1 MQNVGKCC
9 IIKWGDKMKS
19 IWCDINKSAKM
30 CPDETDLDDFV
41 LENMSEGT
49 FDEYESPRN
58 TPESWAEIIGL
69 CKSETT
75 PERLETLFGMM
86 SRTRAA
92 EFSEFYSGF
101 KKNLLEFVLILDE
114 LESGKI
120 NEFYT
125 ENKSECERVFALLC
139 ENGFA
144 ESGDKSEIFRYNLAA
159 LSGLI
164 SANDF
169 FDKIKPLVYF
179 QTLVN
184 HKKKMLSRSGFSP
197 NFKKLFNR
205 KDYLIDEDNGKS
217 YKQFAEYCDLY
228 VRLKSCFPNVDSGL
242 CDMGFLYCS
251 NLADWY
257 HSLGWRGYECD
268 IPDGIPFTIEAAV
281 REMFVTCFDEPSG
294 NCEMLEKW
302 RRKYSTLHEK
312 AESAV
317 ECIRFEDLREFSESR
332 AKFCERFFTG
342 EFMEYVNVE
351 NHDAAWGLLIRAA
364 ELRFDEL
371 LEEEIIGILYDYL
384 RV

>member
-1 MQNVGKCC
+1 
-9 IIKWGDKMKS
+9 MKS
-19 IWCDINKSAKM
+19 IWSEVNKLSAKYS
-30 CPDETDLDDFV
+30 DETELDDFV

-49 FDEYESPRN
+49 FDECESSRN
-58 TPESWAEIIGL
+58 TPEGWAEIIGL

-75 PERLETLFGMM
+75 PERLETLFHMM
-86 SRTRAA
+86 LGTRAA
-92 EFSEFYSGF
+92 EFSEFYNGF
-101 KKNLLEFVLILDE
+101 KTNLIKFGLILDE

-144 ESGDKSEIFRYNLAA
+144 ESGDKSEILRDNLVV
-159 LSGLI
+159 LGGLI
-164 SANDF
+164 SANEF
-169 FDKIKPLVYF
+169 LAKIKPLVYF

-184 HKKKMLSRSGFSP
+184 HKKKMLLKSEFSP

-228 VRLKSCFPNVDSGL
+228 VQLKNCFPNVDSGL
-242 CDMGFLYCS
+242 CDIGFLYCS

-257 HSLGWRGYECD
+257 HSLGWRGYKCD

-281 REMFVTCFDEPSG
+281 REMFVICFDEPSG
-294 NCEMLEKW
+294 DYRMLEKW
-302 RRKYSTLHEK
+302 RTEYSTLKDEAEK
-312 AESAV
+312 AV
-317 ECIRFEDLREFSESR
+317 EAIRFEDLREFLENR

-342 EFMEYVNVE
+342 EFMECVNAE

-371 LEEEIIGILYDYL
+371 LEEEIIGVLYDYL
-384 RV
+384 RI